1 MSAGAPVV
9 TIDGPSGSGKGT
21 VAQIIADRLGWHFL
35 DSGALYR
42 LVGLA
47 AFRAGASLSDA
58 PALAAIARNMNISF
72 LPRPGD
78 VPAVLL
84 DGTEVGD
91 DLRTEASGE
100 RASLVAIIPDVRTAL
115 LEKQRD
121 FRRLPGLVADGRDMG
136 TTVFPDA
143 LLKVFLTASPEVR
156 AERRY
161 KQLKEKGFDANLPRL
176 LGEIRE
182 RDQRDAARTVSPL
195 KPAIDAVVLDS
206 SGLAISEVVEQIL
219 GLLAERRDSAG

>member
-1 MSAGAPVV
+1 MSATVPVI

-58 PALAAIARNMNISF
+58 PALAAIARDMNISF
-72 LPRPGD
+72 VPRPGD

-84 DGTEVGD
+84 DGIEVGEE
-91 DLRTEASGE
+91 LRTEANGE
-100 RASLVAIIPDVRTAL
+100 RASLVAIIPDVRAAL
-115 LEKQRD
+115 LQKQRD
-121 FRRLPGLVADGRDMG
+121 FRREPGLVADGRDMG
-136 TTVFPDA
+136 TTVFSDA

-161 KQLKEKGFDANLPRL
+161 KQLKEKGFDANLARL

-195 KPAIDAVVLDS
+195 KPAVDAVVLDS
-206 SGLAISEVVEQIL
+206 SGLNIDEVVGRIL
-219 GLLAERRDSAG
+219 ELLAHRRASAD

>member
-1 MSAGAPVV
+1 MSATVPVI

-58 PALAAIARNMNISF
+58 PALAAIARDMNISF

-84 DGTEVGD
+84 DGVEVGEE
-91 DLRTEASGE
+91 LRTEANGE
-100 RASLVAIIPDVRTAL
+100 RASLVAIIPDVRAAL
-115 LEKQRD
+115 LQKQRD
-121 FRRLPGLVADGRDMG
+121 FRREPGLVADGRDMG

-156 AERRY
+156 ADRRY
-161 KQLKEKGFDANLPRL
+161 KQLKEKGFDANLARL

-195 KPAIDAVVLDS
+195 KPAADAVVLDS
-206 SGLAISEVVEQIL
+206 SGLVIDEVVEQIL
-219 GLLAERRDSAG
+219 ELLADRRASAD

>member
-1 MSAGAPVV
+1 MSVDAPVV

-58 PALAAIARNMNISF
+58 PALVAIARDMNITF

-84 DGTEVGD
+84 DGVEVGEE
-91 DLRTEASGE
+91 LRTEANGE
-100 RASLVAIIPDVRTAL
+100 RASLVAVIPDVRAAL
-115 LEKQRD
+115 LQKQRD
-121 FRRLPGLVADGRDMG
+121 FRRFPGLVADGRDMG

-143 LLKVFLTASPEVR
+143 MLKVFLTASPEVR

-161 KQLKEKGFDANLPRL
+161 KQLKGKGFDANLSRL

-195 KPAIDAVVLDS
+195 KPAADAIVLDS
-206 SGLAISEVVEQIL
+206 SGLAIPEVVGRIL
-219 GLLAERRDSAG
+219 ELLDKRRASAG